1 MIEYPKEFLELV
13 QFRQESPHGGMC
25 VGGFDL
31 PMIFSIYGLSVRV
44 ERSGCVRNQL
54 MQREVALAGLFAAWN
69 KQKEIEG
76 K

>member
-1 MIEYPKEFLELV
+1 MSEYPKEFLELV
-13 QFRQESPHGGMC
+13 QFRQESPHGGRG

-44 ERSGCVRNQL
+44 ERSGNVRNQL
-54 MQREVALAGLFAAWN
+54 QQREVALAGLFAAWN

-76 K
+76 R

>member
-13 QFRQESPHGGMC
+13 QFRQESPHGGMG

-31 PMIFSIYGLSVRV
+31 PMIFSIDGLSVRV

-54 MQREVALAGLFAAWN
+54 QQRKIALEGLYAAW
-69 KQKEIEG
+69 KEVKEIEG

>member
-1 MIEYPKEFLELV
+1 MSEYPKEFLELV
-13 QFRQESPHGGMC
+13 QLRQATPHGGQGF
-25 VGGFDL
+25 GGFDL
-31 PMIFSIYGLSVRV
+31 PMIFSIDGLSVRV